1 MVYTGSHFWLLIR
14 PIANITYHFSRI
26 SHHPFHLR
34 SPKGG
39 STIAKE
45 TGNRCVLL
53 FIRHQR
59 SKIKSPSWHARLWNY
74 LRILLD
80 RISASDPSVKQSC
93 CSDEVDTGCFPR
105 VPVPLSALHLSR
117 WRLSRACW
125 VCYDVLARSSCT
137 FRPSPW
143 PGASCACIHAC
154 MHIYCTVAVQ
164 GWIQSY
170 QLLVL
175 QEGEIGNFE
184 GFFLGGCSGGR
195 GDHCAS
201 HPLNKP

>member
-34 SPKGG
+34 SSKGG
-39 STIAKE
+39 STITKE
-45 TGNRCVLL
+45 TGNRCALL

-59 SKIKSPSWHARLWNY
+59 CKIKSPSWQDRGIIYAFD
-74 LRILLD
+74 ILLD
-80 RISASDPSVKQSC
+80 RVSASDPSVKQSC

-137 FRPSPW
+137 FRPSPR
-143 PGASCACIHAC
+143 PRYPVLAAHAYMRACTSI
-154 MHIYCTVAVQ
+154 VQ
-164 GWIQSY
+164 
-170 QLLVL
+170 
-175 QEGEIGNFE
+175 
-184 GFFLGGCSGGR
+184 
-195 GDHCAS
+195 
-201 HPLNKP
+201 